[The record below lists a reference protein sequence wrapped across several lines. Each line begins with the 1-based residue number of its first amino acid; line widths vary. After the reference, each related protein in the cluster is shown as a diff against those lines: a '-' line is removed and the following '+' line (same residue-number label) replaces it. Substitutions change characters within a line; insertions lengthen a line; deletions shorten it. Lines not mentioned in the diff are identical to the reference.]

1 MARRRVTAEVDIDA
15 DGAKAGAGE
24 TEKSAGRISQA
35 FDGLKGKAGS
45 IRESIGGVGDKFGE
59 LARDKLGPF
68 GDAAEKAGVDLDKVG
83 NALPVVGAAVAGATA
98 FVAAGIGKWQE
109 LTAQVKTYTTA
120 AGLGAEEAS
129 RFNAVFNDFGVEA
142 EDGAD
147 ALKTMGE
154 IIGTDAAKFE
164 TYGIAIAKAA
174 DGSVDM
180 AATLGNVSDRFKAM
194 RDPTERAALGS
205 ELFGDAWLKIAPV
218 LEQGS
223 DNLDRLLAGVKGS
236 ALVTEDGI
244 RQAAEYDKAM
254 AQLSREFEALQ
265 IAAAEEAI
273 PAIVDGLHDLT
284 SALQG
289 LNDFE
294 ERFGALE
301 KVIKGAETGLN
312 PLKAGWDRLRS
323 EGVPAWGDYF
333 AAVDQGRT
341 KLEDIVGAATSA
353 ARAQEDTAA
362 AAAAAAY
369 EQKQANERTAD
380 AVAELEA
387 LEKALDNATAA
398 HERAKGSVVTAFEA
412 TVRYDDATKATTESL
427 DAVTTAAGEVAA
439 AVAEHGAESDEAT
452 KATEK
457 YDQALSDAEQKVYA
471 QAKAAV
477 DLAAKQAEVSGATL
491 TTAEANQIYRDKL
504 VAARDATDDPVL
516 KQALSDRINQ
526 YDDFSVKANDTV
538 TAVADANT
546 ELANAK
552 TAAGDP
558 ALSAALDT
566 ARGKFGD
573 LADSAWGAA
582 GAANAAAAA
591 LAAAARA
598 PAPATQ
604 ESGDP
609 ASLDYTARADGGP
622 TIAGRSYLVGEDGPE
637 LLTMGATGFVTPPSR
652 FGAQR
657 SEGAPIVVQ
666 VVVDGRQMAE
676 AAVPHLEQERRSR
689 L

>member
-1 MARRRVTAEVDIDA
+1 MARRRVTAQVDIDA
-15 DGAKAGAGE
+15 DGARSGAAE
-24 TEKSAGRISQA
+24 TEKSAGRISGA
-35 FDGLKGKAGS
+35 FEGLKGKAGS
-45 IRESIGGVGDKFGE
+45 IRESLGGLGDKFGE
-59 LARDKLGPF
+59 LARDKLGPL
-68 GDAAEKAGVDLDKVG
+68 GDAADKAGIDLDKMG
-83 NALPVVGAAVAGATA
+83 NTLPVVGAAVAGATA

-129 RFNAVFNDFGVEA
+129 RFNAVFKDFGVEA

-154 IIGTDAAKFE
+154 IIGTDAAKFD
-164 TYGIAIAKAA
+164 TYGVAIARAK

-180 AATLGNVSDRFKAM
+180 AATLGNVADRFRAM

-236 ALVTEDGI
+236 ALVTDEGI
-244 RQAAEYDKAM
+244 RKAAEYDKAM

-284 SALQG
+284 GALQG

-294 ERFGALE
+294 ERFGAIS
-301 KVIKGAETGLN
+301 KVIEGAQVGLN

-333 AAVDQGRT
+333 DAVEGGRP
-341 KLEDIVGAATSA
+341 KLENLVGAAVSA

-362 AAAAAAY
+362 AAALAAY
-369 EQKQANERTAD
+369 EQKQANQRTAE
-380 AVAELEA
+380 AVTELED
-387 LEKALDNATAA
+387 LETALDAATAA

-412 TVRYDDATKATTESL
+412 NVRYDESAKGTADAL
-427 DAVTTAAGEVAA
+427 DAVTTAAGAVATA
-439 AVAEHGAESDEAT
+439 TAEHGAESEA
-452 KATEK
+452 ATTAQAD
-457 YDQALSDAEQKVYA
+457 YSRALSDAEQKVYA

-477 DLAAKQAEVSGATL
+477 DLAQKQAEVSGATL
-491 TTAEANQIYRDKL
+491 TTAEGIQVYRDKL
-504 VAARDATDDPVL
+504 VEARDATDDPVL

-526 YDDFSVKANDTV
+526 YDSFSVKANDTV
-538 TAVADANT
+538 VAVADANT
-546 ELANAK
+546 KLADAK
-552 TAAGDP
+552 VAAGDP
-558 ALSAALDT
+558 ALSTALDT

-573 LADSAWGAA
+573 LAAAAWDTSA
-582 GAANAAAAA
+582 AANAAARAIQ
-591 LAAAARA
+591 AAASSRL
-598 PAPATQ
+598 PVTQ

-609 ASLDYTARADGGP
+609 ASLDGARAAGGP
-622 TIAGRSYLVGEDGPE
+622 VLAGQSYLVGERGPE
-637 LLTMGATGFVTPPSR
+637 VLTMGATGFVTPPDR
-652 FGAQR
+652 FGTQR
-657 SEGAPIVVQ
+657 SDGAPIVIRVE
-666 VVVDGRQMAE
+666 VDGRQMAE